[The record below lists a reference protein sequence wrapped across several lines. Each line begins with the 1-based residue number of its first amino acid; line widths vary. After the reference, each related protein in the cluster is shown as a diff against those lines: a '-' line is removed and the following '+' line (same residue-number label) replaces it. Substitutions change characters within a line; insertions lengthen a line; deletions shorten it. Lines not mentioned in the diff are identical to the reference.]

1 MKSAGA
7 RTVARQTQNQSVEG
21 NQAYFDE
28 KFAEVMKE
36 IATKECIDN
45 LHANIK
51 KQNDKTD
58 ELESRIAIMERHI
71 TLLQNNVDYNEQYN

>member
-1 MKSAGA
+1 MKSAGT

-28 KFAEVMKE
+28 KVLELLKE

-45 LHANIK
+45 LHGAIK
-51 KQNDKTD
+51 KQNDK
-58 ELESRIAIMERHI
+58 
-71 TLLQNNVDYNEQYN
+71 N